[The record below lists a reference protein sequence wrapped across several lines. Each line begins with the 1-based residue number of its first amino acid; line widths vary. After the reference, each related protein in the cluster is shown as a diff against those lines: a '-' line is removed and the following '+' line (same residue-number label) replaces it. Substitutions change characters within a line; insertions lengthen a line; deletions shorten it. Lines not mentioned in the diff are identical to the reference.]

1 MTFRNLDLNYWVSL
15 NAERSDNCK
24 VEHFMYIKTVIYLWK
39 AFQWNLNHK
48 QPLEI
53 LNCLST
59 TGNSEFWSVLSFLKT
74 FTQNIPYSISYM
86 PCLSMSQFLLISH
99 AKWCRLKL
107 CEENYLSWNYCVSWF
122 AYLTCCDSF
131 KILKLSRGIHKP
143 LKTPRKAAFE
153 IIASV
158 KISWKT

>member
-1 MTFRNLDLNYWVSL
+1 MHKGLTVVKLNIL
-15 NAERSDNCK
+15 
-24 VEHFMYIKTVIYLWK
+24 YISKLQYTCGK
-39 AFQWNLNHK
+39 PSN
-48 QPLEI
+48 EI
-53 LNCLST
+53 LNISSLCK
-59 TGNSEFWSVLSFLKT
+59 FWAVCQQQEI
-74 FTQNIPYSISYM
+74 QNFDQRLAFWRHLLRNILCTISYM

-107 CEENYLSWNYCVSWF
+107 CKENYLSWNYCVSWF

-131 KILKLSRGIHKP
+131 KILKLSRDIHKP

-153 IIASV
+153 IITSV